1 MTIVD
6 QEIKEIDVVSFKEAI
21 EGWPAGTTGTVVADF
36 GGDKMVEISNHRG
49 EALGFPVAPASKLEL
64 LAKYS

>member
-1 MTIVD
+1 VTIVD
-6 QEIKEIDVVSFKEAI
+6 QEIKEIDVVSFKESI

-36 GGDKMVEISNHRG
+36 GKDKMVEVSNHRG

-64 LAKYS
+64 LTKYS